1 MEINNF
7 VDEVHEEIA
16 NNRCIITQDDV
27 NKFAHNIHEE
37 IANNPQ
43 LWFPGEE
50 EEFNVSYIYIY
61 IYIYYMI

>member
-7 VDEVHEEIA
+7 EDEVHEEIT
-16 NNRCIITQDDV
+16 NNRSNISQNDINNYAD
-27 NKFAHNIHEE
+27 NIHEE
-37 IANNPQ
+37 ITNNPQ

-61 IYIYYMI
+61 IYYMI